1 MLPDFQNWVENF
13 ADKVIQEKKVV
24 TAATPT
30 APAQERTEY
39 VLVDEKVPKNLLAI
53 DDAKVGAIREESS
66 LFYPNDNSIIKVDHW
81 QVGGV
86 SSKKS
91 VIYKDNLTFGL
102 RQVDPAEFNLR
113 EPEFGLVS
121 LKPVSE
127 QELWLQFEN
136 ETRLTQQATVLQRN
150 QQKEKV
156 RPPPPE
162 PTAEEIAAQEAAAK
176 AAAAASKKKAPPKKG
191 EEVVVKVEEKKEEV
205 VIEYEDPCF
214 LDGLW
219 HDTELE
225 QVRGTTTTITLK
237 NGLIVQLLPTGEVL
251 QTSQK

>member
-1 MLPDFQNWVENF
+1 LF
-13 ADKVIQEKKVV
+13 KRKKVV

-39 VLVDEKVPKNLLAI
+39 VLVDELVPKSLLAI

-156 RPPPPE
+156 RPPPRSPQ
-162 PTAEEIAAQEAAAK
+162 PRKSQLRKRRQKLRQRQAK
-176 AAAAASKKKAPPKKG
+176 ESPSK
-191 EEVVVKVEEKKEEV
+191 ERRRSS
-205 VIEYEDPCF
+205 C
-214 LDGLW
+214 
-219 HDTELE
+219 
-225 QVRGTTTTITLK
+225 
-237 NGLIVQLLPTGEVL
+237 
-251 QTSQK
+251 